1 LFTRLLIANR
11 GEIAIRIA
19 RAAASLDIATVAVHG
34 EDDAASLHVTAAD
47 ESRALSGR
55 GVTPYL
61 DGAQI
66 IAVAKAAG
74 CDAIHPGYGFL
85 AENAGFARDC
95 AAAGISFIGPRPDLL
110 DLFGDK
116 AAARRFAV
124 GAGVPVAQGTPEA
137 VDLAGAQAFLG
148 SLGEGARVM
157 VKAVAGGGG
166 RGMRVVD
173 RAEDLA
179 EAFTRCE
186 SEARA
191 AFGNG
196 ALIVERFIPAARHIE
211 VQILGD
217 GTGRVAHLFER
228 DCSLQRRHQKL
239 VEIAP
244 APGLDEGLR
253 GRIIEAALTLG
264 RAARYDNIGTVEFL
278 VDGDAF
284 FFIEANPRLQVEHT
298 VTEMVTGVD
307 IVAAQ
312 IRLAAG
318 DDLDSLDLDTVALRG
333 QAMELRIN
341 LEAIAPNGEAR
352 PSGGTLG
359 TFEMASGPGI
369 RVDAYGY
376 AGYTTNPSFDPLI
389 AKLIVH
395 TPKADFPSLVKA
407 ALKALGQTRIE
418 GVASNLA
425 FLEHLLGEGDIA
437 VARFDNRWVERVA
450 PRLAAAGN
458 TRANRFF
465 PVAAV
470 AAKGPATIDAPD
482 GTVPVPAPLSGK
494 VVVIE
499 VAPGDAI
506 AAGQAIAVLEAMK
519 MEHVVK
525 APIAG
530 IVRAIG
536 PLVGDVVFEDSA
548 LLFIEPADVAADVAS
563 LQGTIDPDYIRPDL
577 AEVIAR
583 HGLTLDENR
592 PKAVA
597 RRRATGQRTAR
608 ENVTDLVDPGS
619 FIEYGAL
626 LLAAQRRR
634 RGLDDLLTA
643 SPADGLLTG
652 IGSVNGALFD
662 EGASRTMVLAYDYT
676 VFAGTQGMLNHKK
689 TDRMLHLAADQR
701 LPIVLFAE
709 GGGGRPGDTDF
720 VGVAGLDV
728 PTFASYAK
736 LSGLVPR
743 IGIVSGFCF
752 AGNAALLGCSDLVVA
767 CENAS
772 FGMAGPAMI
781 EGGGLGVY
789 KPEEVGPVAMQWANG
804 NIDVVVKDEQQAVAV
819 TKRLLGYFQG
829 PLKDWSA
836 PDQRALRHAV
846 PENRLRVYDI
856 RKVIEGLADVGS
868 VTELRGGYG
877 RGMVTALIRL
887 EGRPFGLIAN
897 DPTHLGGAIDAP
909 ASEKAA
915 RFLQLCD
922 AYDLPVVSLV
932 DTPGFMVG
940 PDCEA
945 TAMVRRCSRL
955 FVAGAN
961 LGVPVFAVVLR
972 KGYGLGAMAM
982 TGGGFHQSIF
992 TIAWP
997 SGEFGGM
1004 GLEGAVRLGFAR
1016 ELAAVADPAERQ
1028 ALYEKLVAQQYANG
1042 KGINMASFAEIDDV
1056 IDPAETRH
1064 WIMRALKALP
1074 PKAARAG
1081 KKRNFVDTW

>member
-1 LFTRLLIANR
+1 MFTRLLIANR

-19 RAAASLDIATVAVHG
+19 RAAAGLDIATVAVHG

-47 ESRALSGR
+47 ESRVLGGR
-55 GVTPYL
+55 GVAPYL

-66 IAVAKAAG
+66 IAVAQAAG

-95 AAAGISFIGPRPDLL
+95 AAAGITFVGPRPDLL

-124 GAGVPVAQGTPEA
+124 TAGVPVAEGTAGA
-137 VDLAGAQAFLG
+137 VDLAGAQAFLAG
-148 SLGEGARVM
+148 LGDGARVM

-166 RGMRVVD
+166 RGMRVVE

-179 EAFTRCE
+179 QAFTRCE

-217 GTGRVAHLFER
+217 GTGQVAHLFER

-244 APGLDEGLR
+244 APGLDAGLR
-253 GRIIEAALTLG
+253 RRIIEAALTLG

-298 VTEMVTGVD
+298 VTEMVTGAD
-307 IVAAQ
+307 IVATQ

-318 DDLDSLDLDTVALRG
+318 AGLDALGLDTVAARG

-352 PSGGTLG
+352 PSGGTLSV
-359 TFEMASGPGI
+359 FEMASGPGI
-369 RVDAYGY
+369 RVDACGY

-389 AKLIVH
+389 AKLIVQ
-395 TPKADFPSLVKA
+395 TPKADFPALVKA
-407 ALKALGQTRIE
+407 AAKALGQSRIE

-437 VARFDNRWVERVA
+437 AVRFDNRWVERVA
-450 PRLAAAGN
+450 PRLAAAGAA
-458 TRANRFF
+458 RANRFF
-465 PVAAV
+465 PAAPV
-470 AAKGPATIDAPD
+470 AAKGPAAIDAPD

-506 AAGQAIAVLEAMK
+506 AAGQPIAVLEAMK

-525 APIAG
+525 APVAG

-536 PLVGDVVFEDSA
+536 PQVGDVVFEDSA
-548 LLFIEPADVAADVAS
+548 LLFIEPGDVAADAAS
-563 LQGTIDPDYIRPDL
+563 QQGAIDPDYIRPDL

-662 EGASRTMVLAYDYT
+662 EAASRTMVIAYDYT

-728 PTFASYAK
+728 PTFAAYAK

-781 EGGGLGVY
+781 EGGGLGIY

-804 NIDVVVKDEQQAVAV
+804 NIDVLVADEAQAVAV

-829 PLKDWSA
+829 PLRDWSA

-868 VTELRGGYG
+868 VSELRGGFG

-961 LGVPVFAVVLR
+961 MDVPVFAVVLR

-982 TGGGFHQSIF
+982 TGGGFHESIF
-992 TIAWP
+992 TVAWP

-1074 PKAARAG
+1074 PKTPRAG